1 MQCLVVRELLSPYL
15 DGVLSLA
22 EQKEISA
29 HLAVCPSCRAE
40 FEILCDLVNILK
52 DLPELS
58 PSSGFSARVIKNVA
72 ALPPEKRQGRFPK
85 FLRDFT
91 RGAWTRVEALAAA
104 LVFAFGITM
113 LMYGMPWQRET
124 GREIPQI
131 LVDQGQGE
139 QEPVRSGRDQELV
152 AVNPDYELNG
162 NSGPETQHYPDQAAI
177 TGDGT
182 AQGGSAQ
189 TGAMVGVVTPASQP
203 ERSSFPVGQNIN
215 AERANM
221 PAVNQDNSFTDTS
234 RGLNVSRVVAVKEGV
249 ISKKVAYGNVPPSSR
264 ESEQKII
271 QNATLRLDGDG
282 NVRSELESLAGSKGI
297 QMAGYTDEGGMLMK
311 VPAGQYETVVTSM
324 QNLGKLTIGETNRED
339 ISNEYTAY
347 EVRLKELAVQEQIL
361 LEAIEKYGN
370 APAPDITIQLEKVRE
385 DMEYCKKQLLT
396 LSSQVEYAFIQINLE

>member
-91 RGAWTRVEALAAA
+91 RGAWTRVAALAAA

-221 PAVNQDNSFTDTS
+221 PAEEIHYAV
-234 RGLNVSRVVAVKEGV
+234 RVV
-249 ISKKVAYGNVPPSSR
+249 
-264 ESEQKII
+264 
-271 QNATLRLDGDG
+271 
-282 NVRSELESLAGSKGI
+282 
-297 QMAGYTDEGGMLMK
+297 
-311 VPAGQYETVVTSM
+311 
-324 QNLGKLTIGETNRED
+324 
-339 ISNEYTAY
+339 
-347 EVRLKELAVQEQIL
+347 EVM
-361 LEAIEKYGN
+361 
-370 APAPDITIQLEKVRE
+370 T
-385 DMEYCKKQLLT
+385 
-396 LSSQVEYAFIQINLE
+396 